1 MMDTSGYYKYTGE
14 FPSVTEIEKWVAGQP
29 DADQLAEIIARSYD
43 YIQKLPLKGVHEH
56 YFDNDLS
63 LGEGPDK

>member
-1 MMDTSGYYKYTGE
+1 MMDTSGYYKYTDE

-43 YIQKLPLKGVHEH
+43 YIQKSPAQGC
-56 YFDNDLS
+56 S
-63 LGEGPDK
+63 